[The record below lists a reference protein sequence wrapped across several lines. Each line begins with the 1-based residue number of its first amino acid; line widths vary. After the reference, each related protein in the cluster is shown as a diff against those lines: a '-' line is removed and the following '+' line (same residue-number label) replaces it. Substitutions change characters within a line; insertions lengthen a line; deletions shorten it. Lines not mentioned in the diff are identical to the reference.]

1 MLHSLLCLLNSDNI
15 HCSLLQES
23 NCFYLSLSLSH
34 GTDDVS
40 VCQDISE
47 TGHFS
52 NFLEQ
57 NQKVREKKKIGIIKS
72 SEERE

>member
-15 HCSLLQES
+15 PCSLLQES